1 MAGSSAIISRGPSTV
16 PGPEPL
22 AHQVTAARLGP
33 IETLGDLIRV
43 SAQDVPGSACVVS
56 VAGDRL
62 TWQQLNSQL
71 EQTRAMLRR
80 SGLGAESRIALV
92 LPNGPTL
99 AVAFLTVAACA
110 GCAPLNP
117 VYSADEFAFYLTDLK
132 AAALIVSGDAAAA
145 VEAAKRLSIP
155 VLQLEPDLGVPGLF
169 RLGGDLTVDGEYAG
183 DVTSDTIA
191 LLLHT
196 SGTTAR
202 PKLVP
207 LRQRNL
213 IASARNMVDTLR
225 LSDADRCLNLMPL
238 FHIHGLVG
246 GLVAPLMAR
255 GSAVCPPNFRP
266 SDFFTWVEATK
277 PTWYTAVP
285 TMHRAIAAEAVGKDD
300 VITRHPFRFI
310 RSSSASLPSRL
321 FADLGRIFSAP
332 IVEAYSMT
340 EAAHQMTCNP
350 LPPGKQKA
358 GTVGRPAGPEVALMD
373 EAGNLLPTDK
383 AGEIVLR
390 GPAIMSGYEA
400 NPSANAEAF
409 VNGWFRTGDLGRFD
423 SDGYLVVTGRL
434 KEQINRGGE
443 KISPLEIDEALLK
456 HPDVSEAVAFGVP
469 HDTLG
474 EDIAAAVV
482 LRAGAN
488 VGPNELRA
496 FLREH
501 VAPFKIPR
509 RLLILDQIPKGPTG
523 KIQRRKLAEA
533 LRVDASR
540 SLDERVEAQ
549 DDLEGLELEL
559 SALWR
564 KILNRPYV
572 GLDDDFF
579 ESGGDSLMALQ
590 MLLELEAIVGRD
602 IPETILFDRPTIRQ
616 LAQAIPEIDSSR
628 TMTLVPVQPK
638 GDRPP
643 LFFFHGDYI
652 GYGYYTRRLA
662 RLLGSEQP
670 FYSVAPHGLDSASIP
685 RSIEQMAAERLP
697 LILKVQPHG
706 PFRLG
711 GYCNGGMVA
720 FEVARLLSCAGHR
733 VDLVILIDTP
743 TLNVRPS
750 VRIVH
755 RNLDKIMRLVS
766 DDWEISH
773 PQLASAFDLAWRQFS
788 NFEQSSFVVYSSN
801 MLSAFQRRLSR
812 KYKRAD
818 PPTNASVSSSAAQL
832 RAELDGRDKHLA
844 RTYNRL
850 FRRYFPEKT
859 NSPVVYFSAEYTG
872 GRLQG
877 LGPNVEL
884 VPLPGGHWGCITT
897 RVDVLAGHLRRR
909 LEALT
914 GSAQPEQQWP
924 LCSDLVRDVDALK
937 VIRERGSSA

>member
-1 MAGSSAIISRGPSTV
+1 MAGSSAIVDRVPSTIL
-16 PGPEPL
+16 GLEPL
-22 AHQVTAARLGP
+22 PHQVTAARLGP
-33 IETLGDLIRV
+33 IETLGELIRAGAQDAPDSACIV
-43 SAQDVPGSACVVS
+43 SA
-56 VAGDRL
+56 AGEHL
-62 TWQQLNSQL
+62 TWQQLHSQL
-71 EQTRAMLRR
+71 DQTRAMLRQ
-80 SGLGAESRIALV
+80 SGLGPEQRVALV

-117 VYSADEFAFYLTDLK
+117 VYSADEFAFYLTDLR
-132 AAALIVSGDAAAA
+132 AAALIVSGDTAAA
-145 VEAAKRLSIP
+145 VEAAQRLSIP
-155 VLQLEPDLGVPGLF
+155 VLQLEPDPGAPGLF
-169 RLGGDLTVDGEYAG
+169 SLGGDLSADGEDAE

-213 IASARNMVDTLR
+213 IASARNMVDTLQ
-225 LSDADRCLNLMPL
+225 LSAVDRCLNLMPL

-246 GLVAPLMAR
+246 GLLAPLMAR

-266 SDFFTWVEATK
+266 SDFFGWVEATK
-277 PTWYTAVP
+277 PTWYTGVP

-300 VITRHPFRFI
+300 IIARHPFRFI

-321 FADLGRIFSAP
+321 FTDLGRIFRAP
-332 IVEAYSMT
+332 VVEAYSMT

-350 LPPGKQKA
+350 LPPGTQKA

-373 EAGNLLPTDK
+373 ESGNLLAADK

-423 SDGYLVVTGRL
+423 SDGYLVMTGRL

-443 KISPLEIDEALLK
+443 KISPIEIDEALLK

-482 LRAGAN
+482 LRAGSKI
-488 VGPNELRA
+488 GPNEIRASLRD
-496 FLREH
+496 H

-523 KIQRRKLAEA
+523 KIQRRKLGEA
-533 LRVDASR
+533 LRVDVSC
-540 SLDERVEAQ
+540 SLDESIDAQ
-549 DDLEGLELEL
+549 DEIGGLELEL
-559 SALWR
+559 CALWR

-572 GLDDDFF
+572 GVDDDFF
-579 ESGGDSLMALQ
+579 ESGGNSLMALQ
-590 MLLELEAIVGRD
+590 MLLELEAIVGHE
-602 IPETILFDRPTIRQ
+602 IPETVLFDRSTIRQ
-616 LAQAIPEIDSSR
+616 LARGIPEINSSK

-662 RLLGSEQP
+662 HLLGSGQP
-670 FYSVAPHGLDSASIP
+670 FYSVAPHGLDSESIP
-685 RSIEQMAAERLP
+685 PSIEQMAAERLP
-697 LILKVQPHG
+697 LILKMQPHG

-711 GYCNGGMVA
+711 GYCNGGIVA
-720 FEVARLLSCAGHR
+720 FEVARLLSRAGHR
-733 VDLVILIDTP
+733 VDLVALIDTP
-743 TLNVRPS
+743 TLNARPS
-750 VRIVH
+750 VRVVH
-755 RNLDKIMRLVS
+755 RNIDKMMRLVS
-766 DDWEISH
+766 DDWETSH
-773 PQLASAFDLAWRQFS
+773 PQLASAFDLVWRQFS
-788 NFEQSSFVVYSSN
+788 NFEQSSLVVYSSN
-801 MLSAFQRRLSR
+801 MLSAFQRRLFR
-812 KYKRAD
+812 RPKRAGA
-818 PPTNASVSSSAAQL
+818 PANASVSSGAAQL
-832 RAELDGRDKHLA
+832 REKLEGRDKYLA

-859 NSPVVYFSAEYTG
+859 EAPVVYFSAEYTG

-897 RVDVLAGHLRRR
+897 HVDVLAGHLRRR
-909 LEALT
+909 LEALSCPT
-914 GSAQPEQQWP
+914 Q
-924 LCSDLVRDVDALK
+924 
-937 VIRERGSSA
+937 

>member
-1 MAGSSAIISRGPSTV
+1 MVGSSAIANRGSSTTRS
-16 PGPEPL
+16 PEPL
-22 AHQVTAARLGP
+22 AHQVRAARLGP
-33 IETLGDLIRV
+33 IETLGELIRV
-43 SAQDVPGSACVVS
+43 SARDAPGSACVVS
-56 VAGDRL
+56 AAGDEL
-62 TWQQLNSQL
+62 TWQQLHRQL
-71 EQTRAMLRR
+71 EQTCAMLRQ
-80 SGLGAESRIALV
+80 SGLGADRRIALV

-117 VYSADEFAFYLTDLK
+117 VYSADEFAFYLTDLG

-145 VEAAKRLSIP
+145 VEAAQRLSIP
-155 VLQLEPDLGVPGLF
+155 VLPLEPDPGSPGLF
-169 RLGGDLTVDGEYAG
+169 KLGGDLTVDGGCAG
-183 DVTSDTIA
+183 DATSDTIA

-207 LRQRNL
+207 LRQCNL
-213 IASARNMVDTLR
+213 IASARNMVDTLQ
-225 LSDADRCLNLMPL
+225 LSAADRCLNLMPL

-246 GLVAPLMAR
+246 GLLAPLMAQ

-266 SDFFTWVEATK
+266 SDFFGWVQATK

-285 TMHRAIAAEAVGKDD
+285 TMHRAIAAEAVGKGD
-300 VITRHPFRFI
+300 VIARHPFRFI

-321 FADLGRIFSAP
+321 FEDLGHVFRAP
-332 IVEAYSMT
+332 VVEAYSMT

-350 LPPGKQKA
+350 LPPGAQKA

-373 EAGNLLPTDK
+373 EAGNLLPADS

-456 HPDVSEAVAFGVP
+456 HPDISEAVAFGVP

-482 LRAGAN
+482 LRTGAKI
-488 VGPNELRA
+488 GPNEIRA
-496 FLREH
+496 FLRDH
-501 VAPFKIPR
+501 IAPFKVPR
-509 RLLILDQIPKGPTG
+509 RLLIVDQIPKGPTG
-523 KIQRRKLAEA
+523 KIQRRKLGEA
-533 LRVDASR
+533 LRVDVSR
-540 SLDERVEAQ
+540 SSDESNEALD
-549 DDLEGLELEL
+549 DIGGLEFEL

-564 KILNRPYV
+564 RMLNRSAV

-590 MLLELEAIVGRD
+590 MLLELEAIVGHD

-616 LAQAIPEIDSSR
+616 LALGVAEIDSSK

-652 GYGYYTRRLA
+652 GCGYYTRRLA
-662 RLLGSEQP
+662 RLLGSDQP
-670 FYSVAPHGLDSASIP
+670 FYSVAPHGLDAESIP
-685 RSIEQMAAERLP
+685 PSIEQMAAERLP
-697 LILKVQPHG
+697 LILKTQPHG

-720 FEVARLLSCAGHR
+720 FEVARLLNRAGHR
-733 VDLVILIDTP
+733 VDLVALIDTP

-750 VRIVH
+750 ARIAH
-755 RNLDKIMRLVS
+755 RSMDKIMRLVG
-766 DDWEISH
+766 DDWETSH

-788 NFEQSSFVVYSSN
+788 NFEQSSFAVYSSN
-801 MLSAFQRRLSR
+801 MFGAFKRRLAR
-812 KYKRAD
+812 KYKR
-818 PPTNASVSSSAAQL
+818 PGASAQALVSSRS
-832 RAELDGRDKHLA
+832 AELLEKLDGQDRHLA

-850 FRRYFPEKT
+850 FRRYFPEET
-859 NSPVVYFSAEYTG
+859 ESPVVYFSAEYTG
-872 GRLQG
+872 GRLRG

-897 RVDVLAGHLRRR
+897 HVDVLAGHLRRR
-909 LEALT
+909 LEAL
-914 GSAQPEQQWP
+914 S
-924 LCSDLVRDVDALK
+924 CSTQSSWSGAPIAP
-937 VIRERGSSA
+937 IRTNGGRSI